1 MNSLFRTDLS
11 EFKPYEAEESNCS
24 VILNANESF
33 INIGQQLEK
42 KMLSIIREINL
53 NRYPSPTGEKLRNV
67 YGDYSGADK
76 ESIMIGNGSDELI
89 SIICNTFVNSGDKV
103 IKFNPDFSMYK
114 VYGVLHGAKVIEY
127 ELKDDFSLS
136 IEEYIDYINKEKP
149 KVVFISVPNNPTG
162 GVISKEELLRVVAS
176 VNSIVVVDEAYFEFY
191 GETLI
196 NEINNYDN
204 LIVLRTASKI
214 GLAALRLGFLITN
227 PILLRELYKV
237 KPPYNVNAI
246 TQEIGTL
253 LFSNKDL
260 LQANIKAILKEK
272 DLLEKALKELSK
284 RFGFKI
290 YPSSTNF
297 MLIEFKEAKA
307 LYKYLESMGVAVR
320 FFGKGRL
327 ENCIRVTVGSSDE
340 NLVLVKKIN
349 DFLGA

>member
-1 MNSLFRTDLS
+1 MNSLFRKDLS

-42 KMLSIIREINL
+42 QILSTIKEINL
-53 NRYPSPTGEKLRNV
+53 NRYPSPTGEKLRSA
-67 YGDYSGADK
+67 YGDYSGVDK

-114 VYGVLHGAKVIEY
+114 IYGVIHGAKVIEY
-127 ELKDDFSLS
+127 ELKDDFSLD
-136 IEEYIDYINKEKP
+136 IEKYIDFINNEAP

-162 GVISKEELLRVVAS
+162 GIINKEELLKIVSS
-176 VNSIVVVDEAYFEFY
+176 VNSIVVIDEAYFEFY

-196 NEINNYDN
+196 NEINKYNN

-227 PILLRELYKV
+227 SVLLRELYKV

-253 LFSNKDL
+253 LYTNKDL
-260 LQANIKAILKEK
+260 LQANVEAILKEK
-272 DLLEKALKELSK
+272 DLLETALKNLAS
-284 RFGFKI
+284 RFGFNV

-297 MLIEFKEAKA
+297 ILIELKEAKA
-307 LYKYLESMGVAVR
+307 LYEYLESMGVAVR

-327 ENCIRVTVGSSDE
+327 ENCIRVTVGSGVE
-340 NLVLVKKIN
+340 NMVLVKKIN

>member
-42 KMLSIIREINL
+42 EMLFIIKEINF
-53 NRYPSPTGEKLRNV
+53 NRYPSPTGEKLRSV

-114 VYGVLHGAKVIEY
+114 IYGVLHGAKVIEY

-136 IEEYIDYINKEKP
+136 IEEYIDCINEEKP

-162 GVISKEELLRVVAS
+162 GVISKEELLKVVSS
-176 VNSIVVVDEAYFEFY
+176 VSSIVVVDEAYFEFY

-253 LFSNKDL
+253 LYSNKEL
-260 LQANIKAILKEK
+260 LQANVRAILKEK
-272 DLLEKALKELSK
+272 DLLETALKDLSK
-284 RFGFKI
+284 RFDFKI

-297 MLIEFKEAKA
+297 MLIELKEAKA
-307 LYKYLESMGVAVR
+307 IYEYLESMGVAVR